1 MKYPILLFDF
11 DGVLAKTEDIFF
23 QALNYSL
30 EKLKE
35 EPVSYDHFRRYSK
48 YELLQQRN
56 YGKLKIA
63 LLILFAKSF
72 MKSNIR
78 RAALHKDVF
87 DVLKNQKQDKYII
100 SSNSIKNMKALLKEE
115 NKYFKKI
122 FSAKGF
128 MGKEKI
134 LNQFPKTSLYITDE
148 VRDIIECR
156 KVGLTVAAVTWGFDS
171 ENSLKKHRPDFLI
184 KTPEELKSIFNL
196 ENE

>member
-87 DVLKNQKQDKYII
+87 DVLKNQKQDK
-100 SSNSIKNMKALLKEE
+100 N
-115 NKYFKKI
+115 NK
-122 FSAKGF
+122 
-128 MGKEKI
+128 
-134 LNQFPKTSLYITDE
+134 
-148 VRDIIECR
+148 
-156 KVGLTVAAVTWGFDS
+156 
-171 ENSLKKHRPDFLI
+171 
-184 KTPEELKSIFNL
+184 
-196 ENE
+196 